1 MTVLRIR
8 AHVLD
13 KAREFLEGVGARGCE
28 GTTFLAG
35 PTVDDIAQAH
45 ELVVPD
51 QIAGTY
57 PDCWV
62 EVTREGK
69 LQLAGSLRNDW
80 RYVARLHSH
89 PGEAFHSHTDDR
101 NPGLTA
107 EGSFSIVV
115 PFFGLGLRRGLD
127 ACAVLVRRN
136 GEWVPLSQDEVSRM
150 VVVE

>member
-1 MTVLRIR
+1 MIALRIK
-8 AHVLD
+8 ANVLD
-13 KAREFLEGVGARGCE
+13 AARAFLEGVGARGRE

-35 PTVDDIAQAH
+35 PIIDDVAEAH
-45 ELVVPD
+45 EFVLPD
-51 QIAGTY
+51 QVAGTY

-62 EVTREGK
+62 EVTPEGK
-69 LQLAGSLRNDW
+69 LQLAASLRNDW

-115 PFFGLGLRRGLD
+115 PFFGLGLRRGLE

-136 GEWVPLSQDEVSRM
+136 GDWVPLSEHETSQM
-150 VVVE
+150 VAVE

>member
-1 MTVLRIR
+1 MIALRIK

-13 KAREFLEGVGARGCE
+13 AAGAFLEDVGALGRE

-35 PTVDDIAQAH
+35 PIGNDVAEAH
-45 ELVVPD
+45 ELIVPD

-62 EVTREGK
+62 EVTQEGK
-69 LQLAGSLRNDW
+69 LQLAASLRSDW
-80 RYVARLHSH
+80 RFVARLHSH

-115 PFFGLGLRRGLD
+115 PFFGLGLRRGLE
-127 ACAVLVRRN
+127 ACAVLVRRS
-136 GEWVPLSQDEVSRM
+136 GEWVPLSEQESSR
-150 VVVE
+150 VVAVE